1 MNGDIYLAD
10 IQNRYTSGAGFTVSV
25 TTRGALTLV
34 TVINGTVDGHS
45 EQASRDNAIWNVRLN
60 LVGGTDVL
68 AKITTTQRNAASN
81 VQEGQ
86 MIWNT
91 STSAIETYIGAT
103 WV

>member
-1 MNGDIYLAD
+1 MNGDIYLSD
-10 IQNRYTSGAGFTVSV
+10 LQNRFNSGYTITES
-25 TTRGALTLV
+25 TRGELTLLTVVNGV
-34 TVINGTVDGHS
+34 TNGRS
-45 EQASRDNAIWNVRLN
+45 EQFSRDNAIWNVRFN
-60 LVGGTDVL
+60 LVGSTDIL

-91 STSAIETYIGAT
+91 STNARETYIGAT